1 MTFFELAI
9 IVVLSMTAITVILS
23 FVIFMTKKFKKKM
36 QDNNKKNNIQATKH
50 ESSMG
55 DRMLYTLR
63 EQHNYG
69 TGITPPKSPNP
80 NPKSNVA
87 SFSPPPR
94 RSEQSRNQLMQQTM
108 LQSAVLRNMSLDHSY
123 AGNSSPDRYDSSPSH
138 SNHNNCSSGGSSY
151 DSSSSSGYDS
161 SSSSSSSSDS
171 GSSSGGC
178 D

>member
-9 IVVLSMTAITVILS
+9 IVVLSMTAILS
-23 FVIFMTKKFKKKM
+23 FVIFMTKKFTKKM
-36 QDNNKKNNIQATKH
+36 KENNRKNNIQATKH
-50 ESSMG
+50 EPSMG

-63 EQHNYG
+63 EEQNYG

-80 NPKSNVA
+80 NPKSNVT

-94 RSEQSRNQLMQQTM
+94 RNEQSRNQLMQQTM
-108 LQSAVLRNMSLDHSY
+108 LQSAVLKNMSLEHGY
-123 AGNSSPDRYDSSPSH
+123 AGNSSPNSYDSSPSH
-138 SNHNNCSSGGSSY
+138 SNHNSCSSGSSSY
-151 DSSSSSGYDS
+151 DSSSGSSYD
-161 SSSSSSSSDS
+161 SSSSSSSDS